1 MKEQLNEGEKKQLDE
16 ILKEQLNEGKKKQ
29 LDEILK
35 EQLNEGEKKQL
46 DEGEKKQ
53 LTAQPSGGM
62 KQFSCKIAIT
72 VGKHVSN
79 LTLRNVLNKI
89 VKVSP

>member
-1 MKEQLNEGEKKQLDE
+1 LQ
-16 ILKEQLNEGKKKQ
+16 
-29 LDEILK
+29 